1 MKTAYYNAK
10 VYTGT
15 LPLCEAFTVENGRF
29 GMTGSNDEI
38 LSSLSDTDLRIDLKG
53 AFVCAGFNDSHM
65 HLLSFGKSLYSAQLA
80 AHTDSLAGMLDYM
93 REYLKENPPRE
104 GQWVQGRG

>member
-1 MKTAYYNAK
+1 MKTAYFNAK

-38 LSSLSDTDLRIDLKG
+38 LLSLSDTDVRIDLKG
-53 AFVCAGFNDSHM
+53 SFVCAGFNDSHM

-93 REYLKENPPRE
+93 RE
-104 GQWVQGRG
+104 

>member
-15 LPLCEAFTVENGRF
+15 LPLCEAFTVENGQF

-65 HLLSFGKSLYSAQLA
+65 HLL
-80 AHTDSLAGMLDYM
+80 
-93 REYLKENPPRE
+93 R
-104 GQWVQGRG
+104 